1 MPELQRRRAERAHLR
16 RVPRRA
22 GLVARGQPG
31 DGRAR
36 RRRRR
41 RAAVRVRRDAVTWD
55 RKSYFYPDLPKG
67 FQITQKRS
75 PLAVGGSVEILG
87 DADARGG
94 GETVAIGV
102 ESAHLEEDS
111 AKLSYK
117 GDTFDVDFNRSGCAL
132 VEIVSKPELRSGE
145 EAARYAREL
154 QRTLQRVGASD
165 GDMAAGSFRVDVNV
179 SVAKD
184 GDVALREKV
193 EIKNLNSFRAVRGA
207 VDHEVERQGSTRERN
222 SQLQRLR
229 SRPFST
235 RRAAGRLHDAGETVL
250 PETRSWDGKKTA
262 VLRAKGGAE
271 AYRFA
276 PEPDLPPRRSRSSID
291 RTLPA
296 CSRRRRRPR
305 ARRWRPGRRP
315 PRRAPSSTPT
325 PTGRRRVLRGRG
337 RAAGGRR
344 GDAWLWRG
352 RRRGRQARAR
362 DLRPPRAA
370 GPRGL
375 VGPHGRRVL
384 GRRRGDLLPAARR
397 APRAVRAEV
406 ADRDLGQI
414 ADAAALDAFV
424 ADVPRPTRTS
434 SPSSRPARAAASG
447 APWPRPAARGPAGLN
462 AALDRALPR

>member
-1 MPELQRRRAERAHLR
+1 MFRHARTAVRFFAKKKKKQRPSDYRAVVGLEVHAQLLTERKAFCKCLNCSDGAPNAHTCGVCLGEPGSLPVANPEM
-16 RVPRRA
+16 
-22 GLVARGQPG
+22 VALG
-31 DGRAR
+31 AV
-36 RRRRR
+36 
-41 RAAVRVRRDAVTWD
+41 AAVALRCESVADDVTWD

-94 GETVAIGV
+94 GENVAIGV

-207 VDHEVERQGSTRERN
+207 VDHEVERQG
-222 SQLQRLR
+222 
-229 SRPFST
+229 
-235 RRAAGRLHDAGETVL
+235 RAYDAGETVL

-276 PEPDLPPRRSRSSID
+276 PEPDLPP
-291 RTLPA
+291 
-296 CSRRRRRPR
+296 
-305 ARRWRPGRRP
+305 
-315 PRRAPSSTPT
+315 
-325 PTGRRRVLRGRG
+325 
-337 RAAGGRR
+337 
-344 GDAWLWRG
+344 
-352 RRRGRQARAR
+352 
-362 DLRPPRAA
+362 
-370 GPRGL
+370 
-375 VGPHGRRVL
+375 
-384 GRRRGDLLPAARR
+384 
-397 APRAVRAEV
+397 
-406 ADRDLGQI
+406 
-414 ADAAALDAFV
+414 
-424 ADVPRPTRTS
+424 
-434 SPSSRPARAAASG
+434 
-447 APWPRPAARGPAGLN
+447 
-462 AALDRALPR
+462 